1 MTVRRVLAMVAVVLM
16 ALFVVPTSAA
26 HAAAD
31 NRDNCR
37 GFVALIYTSGSNVVA
52 EYRILCDRSQTSI
65 HVSADVVRH
74 TSGLPTERAGKTCY
88 NVRLCSVTP
97 KISNPSGLQLFSGSV
112 FSAVAKRSGYNVG
125 CGAVA
130 EYPITM
136 DGLMNCSADDKR
148 L

>member
-1 MTVRRVLAMVAVVLM
+1 MTVRRVLAMAAVVFM

-26 HAAAD
+26 HAAN

-37 GFVALIYTSGSNVVA
+37 GFVSLIYTSGSNVAA
-52 EYRILCDRSQTSI
+52 EYRILCDRNQTSI

-74 TSGLPTERAGKTCY
+74 TSGLPTARAGKTCY
-88 NVRLCSVTP
+88 NVRLCVVTP

-125 CGAVA
+125 CGSLE

-136 DGLMNCSADDKR
+136 DGLMTCSADDKR